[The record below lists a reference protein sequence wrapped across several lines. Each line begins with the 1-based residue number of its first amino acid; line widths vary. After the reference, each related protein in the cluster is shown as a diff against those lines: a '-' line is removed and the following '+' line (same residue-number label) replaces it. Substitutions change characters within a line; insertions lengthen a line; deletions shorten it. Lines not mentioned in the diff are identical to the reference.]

1 MREEAVVQW
10 AEDYEFLRERARAH
24 LGGEGSAASELAARP
39 RGNVRVISSAPTVD
53 ADPLARTP
61 APPRRRSEPARAPAP
76 RSYGSRR
83 GAAPTPRPA
92 PPARAARPV
101 QPARPPRRAVDA
113 HRRGSPAIARV
124 AAEPDRAALW
134 AVMLGIFLA
143 LVAVATAHAAPEA
156 HAHAAAAAQLV
167 GAH

>member
-24 LGGEGSAASELAARP
+24 LGGEGSAASEFAARP

-76 RSYGSRR
+76 RSYGTRR

-92 PPARAARPV
+92 PPARAAP
-101 QPARPPRRAVDA
+101 PLPPPPPPRRAVSA
-113 HRRGSPAIARV
+113 HPRRCPATARV
-124 AAEPDRAALW
+124 RA
-134 AVMLGIFLA
+134 
-143 LVAVATAHAAPEA
+143 
-156 HAHAAAAAQLV
+156 
-167 GAH
+167 